1 MQEFTYQIQNGRQY
15 HDDPAGRDKWLRD
28 KPDDYRGIEKH
39 FKPSQRKTDPQL
51 GFYWGLLVPEIS
63 KAIQALV
70 WTVTVGHGKATFER
84 KWDRGGD
91 DKKYTDTHDWLKEY
105 AAKIG
110 DKGEY
115 VTLSEQDKEMCRKFI
130 DNVMWICD
138 HWFKMDIEKLKEK
151 RPEREAEDD

>member
-1 MQEFTYQIQNGRQY
+1 MQEFTYTIHKGRLFY
-15 HDDPAGRDKWLRD
+15 DDPLGRYKWIEL

-39 FKPSQRKTDPQL
+39 FRPSQRKTDPQL

-63 KAIQALV
+63 KSAIALG
-70 WTVTVGHGKATFER
+70 WTVTIGRGRAVFER
-84 KWDRGGD
+84 KWDHGGD
-91 DKKYTDTHDWLKEY
+91 DKRYTDTHDFLKKY
-105 AAKIG
+105 AARIG

-130 DNVMWICD
+130 DNVMWIAD

-151 RPEREAEDD
+151 RPATPCII